1 MFNVACK
8 DPLDAEK
15 VGERRAR
22 KNKEAKEVVDS
33 VNDALSNISVSGHTP
48 DTHSFAFSPAPSG
61 RSSRT
66 SVISPSSQRSAD
78 SPENKTGTVRDY
90 FSFKS
95 APTTSR

>member
-1 MFNVACK
+1 MFNVSCK

-22 KNKEAKEVVDS
+22 KTKEAKEVVDS
-33 VNDALSNISVSGHTP
+33 INDAFSTVSVSGRTP
-48 DTHSFAFSPAPSG
+48 DTPSFAFSPPPSG

-78 SPENKTGTVRDY
+78 SPENKNSSFRDY
-90 FSFKS
+90 FSIKS
-95 APTTSR
+95 VPSATR

>member
-1 MFNVACK
+1 MFNVSCK

-33 VNDALSNISVSGHTP
+33 INDAFSNVSVSGHTP
-48 DTHSFAFSPAPSG
+48 DSHLFAFSPPPSG

-66 SVISPSSQRSAD
+66 SVISPSSQRSTD
-78 SPENKTGTVRDY
+78 SPEIKNGALRDY

-95 APTTSR
+95 TSTGTR

>member
-22 KNKEAKEVVDS
+22 KTKEAKEVVDS
-33 VNDALSNISVSGHTP
+33 INDAFSNVSVPGRTP
-48 DTHSFAFSPAPSG
+48 DTPSFAFSPPPSG

-66 SVISPSSQRSAD
+66 SVISPSSQQSAD
-78 SPENKTGTVRDY
+78 SPENKIGSFRDY
-90 FSFKS
+90 FSVKS
-95 APTTSR
+95 ASTAAR